1 MKFNSLFSSKFY
13 LYFLII
19 LTISFLLDSLSFNE
33 NFLIGG
39 LFTIGFFTVLTLCR
53 ANFTNTLITELIKIH
68 NQFLLRQK
76 LILIYKLTII
86 KIVFFSF
93 VLFFKIRFSLILFKL
108 KYLFLTILLKLK
120 NINIIWILM
129 NLIFFNLLS
138 NYYYAENFILTQV
151 WCVSIKFSYTNLI

>member
-1 MKFNSLFSSKFY
+1 SSKFY

-39 LFTIGFFTVLTLCR
+39 LFTIGFFTVLILCR
-53 ANFTNTLITELIKIH
+53 INFTNALITELVKMH

-76 LILIYKLTII
+76 LILIYKLTIT

-108 KYLFLTILLKLK
+108 KYLF
-120 NINIIWILM
+120 
-129 NLIFFNLLS
+129 F
-138 NYYYAENFILTQV
+138 
-151 WCVSIKFSYTNLI
+151 